1 MAYGIQVNNSSGI
14 AQFNS
19 TNRLTRFIG
28 FYSYGAFTFPST
40 ANITIPGIVDDGT
53 WACFAN
59 ATGVGVTINSGS
71 ITVANGYGTSPSGTV
86 SVFRY

>member
-1 MAYGIQVNNSSGI
+1 MSYVLQVSNSSGVI
-14 AQFNS
+14 QFDS

-28 FYSYGAFTFPST
+28 FYSYGSFTFPAT
-40 ANITIPGIVDDGT
+40 VTITVPDIVDDGT

-71 ITVANGYGTSPSGTV
+71 ITVANGYGTAPAGTV